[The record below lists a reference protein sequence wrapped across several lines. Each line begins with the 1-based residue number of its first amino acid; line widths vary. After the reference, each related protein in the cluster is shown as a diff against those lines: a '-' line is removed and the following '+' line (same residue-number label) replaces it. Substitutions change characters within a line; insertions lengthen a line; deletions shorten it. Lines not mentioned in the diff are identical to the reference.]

1 MKKVYKWLLEK
12 SKHPHAFWYL
22 GAVSFT
28 ESFMSFIPPDPL
40 LVPMIIARPKKA
52 YLLALWTT
60 FTSVAGGAIGYVIGY
75 FLFKKFGVPIL
86 KTYGLM
92 EKMAAFQDMFH
103 KWGFWAIILKALTP
117 IPFKLVTITAGAV
130 HFNFG
135 LFVLACTLSRG
146 IRFFAQA
153 VLVYYFG
160 EHMHAILEKHVTT
173 IVIAFFAVLVAGF
186 FIARYLF

>member
-1 MKKVYKWLLEK
+1 MRKIYHWLLEK

-22 GAVSFT
+22 GGASFT
-28 ESFMSFIPPDPL
+28 ESFVSFVPPDPL
-40 LVPMIIARPKKA
+40 LIPMIIARPKRA
-52 YLLALWTT
+52 YLLAAWTT
-60 FTSVAGGAIGYVIGY
+60 FASVVGGIIGYGIGY

-92 EKMAAFQDMFH
+92 EKMTAFQEMFH

-135 LFVLACTLSRG
+135 LFVVACTLSRG
-146 IRFFAQA
+146 IRFFVQA
-153 VLVYYFG
+153 VLVKSFG
-160 EHMHAILEKHVTT
+160 KHIHALLEKHIIT
-173 IVIAFFAVLVAGF
+173 IVISFFAVLIAGF
-186 FIARYLF
+186 FIAKYLF